1 MGLFI
6 IIASLISCKKSII
19 LNIMLIFLS
28 KNINLLKY
36 FTKLLLMHIMKL
48 MNKEKVHLIV
58 IFSLKK

>member
-1 MGLFI
+1 
-6 IIASLISCKKSII
+6 
-19 LNIMLIFLS
+19 MLIFLS